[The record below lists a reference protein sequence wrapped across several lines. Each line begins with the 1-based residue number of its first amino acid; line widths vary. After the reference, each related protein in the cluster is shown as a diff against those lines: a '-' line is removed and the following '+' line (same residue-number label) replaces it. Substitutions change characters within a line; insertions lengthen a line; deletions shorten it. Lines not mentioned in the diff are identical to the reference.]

1 MASTSISP
9 TQPIRYRGIIT
20 TATVLGAGLQGMD
33 TLLAAVALP
42 HIRGSLSLT
51 YEEASWI
58 LTSYLI
64 AVAIA
69 TPPVSWL
76 GRRFGRKRLFLFVIA
91 GFIVC
96 SMLAGGANAIDEMV
110 VYRFM
115 QGIFGAALVPL
126 SMHILL
132 DVYPREEH
140 GTAISWWSMGV
151 MFSAIA
157 GPTLGGFLT
166 EFLSWRWNFYV
177 NIPLAALAFV
187 LIYFFVPE
195 SSDDKKRPFDWF
207 GFVLLT
213 LCLGAMQ
220 LMLDRGN
227 KLDWF
232 SSPEILIEL
241 AVAITAFYLF
251 IIHIMTSDEPFVEP
265 AIFKNRNL
273 VVGLCLT
280 TMHGVI
286 LVGLTGLLP
295 SFLNRLMEVPVLTI
309 GLIMAPRGIATALA
323 STTAGRLM
331 LRFSPKYVLF
341 TGMVLMALSLW
352 MMQGFT
358 PETETYH
365 FVVAIVIQGFGF
377 GLFFVSGNAMTFA
390 TMPTEHRAEATA
402 FMSLMRK
409 IGSSVGVSVLVGM
422 LTRNAQYN
430 HEVLSQ
436 NISPMNEVFRH
447 RQLPESW
454 SLTDIQGM
462 AAFNEEVTRQSEFI
476 AYLFDFRVLCIVII
490 LMIPTIFL
498 FRSVEPPKSQTEI
511 IKRPAEVSKD

>member
-1 MASTSISP
+1 MASPSSDLTHP
-9 TQPIRYRGIIT
+9 VPYRGIIT
-20 TATVLGAGLQGMD
+20 AATVLGAGLQGMD

-42 HIRGSLSLT
+42 HIRGAMSLT
-51 YEEASWI
+51 HEEATWI

-69 TPPVSWL
+69 TPPVSWI
-76 GRRFGRKRLFLFVIA
+76 GRRIGRKRLFLIVIG

-96 SMLAGGANAIDEMV
+96 SMFAGSANNISEMV
-110 VYRFM
+110 VYRFL
-115 QGIFGAALVPL
+115 QGVFGAALVPL

-140 GTAISWWSMGV
+140 GLAISWWSMGV

-177 NIPLAALAFV
+177 NIPLAGVAFL

-195 SSDDKKRPFDWF
+195 SKDDRKSPFDWF
-207 GFVLLT
+207 GFIMLT

-220 LMLDRGN
+220 LVLDRGN

-232 SSPEILIEL
+232 SSPEILLEL
-241 AVAITAFYLF
+241 GIACAAFYVF
-251 IIHIMTSDEPFVEP
+251 IGHIMTSDEPFIEP

-273 VVGLCLT
+273 IVGMCLT

-295 SFLNRLMEVPVLTI
+295 SFLNRLMDVPVLTI

-323 STTAGRLM
+323 STTAGRIM

-341 TGMVLMALSLW
+341 VGMSLMAASLW
-352 MMQGFT
+352 MMKGFT
-358 PETETYH
+358 PETETYR
-365 FVVAIVIQGFGF
+365 FIVVIVIQGFGF

-390 TMPTEHRAEATA
+390 TLPAEHRAEATA

-409 IGSSVGVSVLVGM
+409 IGSSAGVSVLVGM
-422 LTRNAQYN
+422 LSRNAQRN
-430 HEVLSQ
+430 HEILSR
-436 NISPMNEVFRH
+436 NVSPMNEVFRH
-447 RQLPESW
+447 SQLPDAW
-454 SLTDIQGM
+454 SLSDLRGM
-462 AAFNEEVTRQSEFI
+462 AALDKEITRQAEFI
-476 AYLFDFRVLCIVII
+476 AYLFDFQVLCVVII
-490 LMIPTIFL
+490 LMMPLIFL
-498 FRSVEPPKSQTEI
+498 FRSVEPAKRQ
-511 IKRPAEVSKD
+511 IKKPGSDGH

>member
-1 MASTSISP
+1 MASTSTAP
-9 TQPIRYRGIIT
+9 TQPVRYRGIIT

-33 TLLAAVALP
+33 TLPASVALP

-51 YEEASWI
+51 HEEASWI

-76 GRRFGRKRLFLFVIA
+76 GRRFGRKRLFLVVIA

-96 SMLAGGANAIDEMV
+96 SMLAGSANDIGEMV

-115 QGIFGAALVPL
+115 QGTFGAALVPL

-177 NIPLAALAFV
+177 NIPLAALAFL

-213 LCLGAMQ
+213 LCLGSMQ

-241 AVAITAFYLF
+241 GLAVTAFYLF
-251 IIHIMTSDEPFVEP
+251 IVHIMTSDEPFIEP

-273 VVGLCLT
+273 VVGMCLT

-295 SFLNRLMEVPVLTI
+295 SFLNRLMDVPVLTI

-323 STTAGRLM
+323 STTAGRIM

-341 TGMVLMALSLW
+341 TGMVLMAVSLW
-352 MMQGFT
+352 MMQSFT
-358 PETETYH
+358 PDTETYH
-365 FVVAIVIQGFGF
+365 FVLAIIVQGFGF
-377 GLFFVSGNAMTFA
+377 GLFFVSGNA
-390 TMPTEHRAEATA
+390 MPTEHRAEATA

-422 LTRNAQYN
+422 LSRNAQRN
-430 HEVLSQ
+430 HEILSQ
-436 NISPMNEVFRH
+436 NVSPMNEVFRH

-454 SLTDIQGM
+454 SLTDLRGM
-462 AAFNEEVTRQSEFI
+462 AAFNQEVTRQSEFI
-476 AYLFDFRVLCIVII
+476 AYLFDFRVLCIVIV

-498 FRSVEPPKSQTEI
+498 FRSVEPPKSRTANT
-511 IKRPAEVSKD
+511 KAPTKASKD